1 LIYKLF
7 SEWLLISYIYLI
19 EMFVAIL
26 RILVLFGLPLIGSIF
41 ISPLYVN
48 YMKPDYI
55 KVGWDMLMLYQKVYL
70 ECLVGLTVVSFFFMT
85 YPELFLVGLVLYLS
99 YMYAYEAQ
107 VRLFVVLETIGVMR
121 YE

>member
-7 SEWLLISYIYLI
+7 GEWLLISYIYLI

>member
-1 LIYKLF
+1 
-7 SEWLLISYIYLI
+7 
-19 EMFVAIL
+19 
-26 RILVLFGLPLIGSIF
+26 
-41 ISPLYVN
+41 
-48 YMKPDYI
+48 MKPDYI

>member
-1 LIYKLF
+1 
-7 SEWLLISYIYLI
+7 
-19 EMFVAIL
+19 MFVAIL

-107 VRLFVVLETIGVMR
+107 VRLFVVL
-121 YE
+121 